1 MVGAA
6 PGMTRV
12 LAAGLALLAT
22 TAAAQ
27 NYVVEGSCRD
37 GRPHGAYELRS
48 AGGQVLAVG
57 AFNRGRRTGSFLFWS
72 SAGARIAQLPYDDD
86 TLSGT
91 LALWFAG
98 TDRRGNPK
106 PRLEAVYEHGRLTGI
121 KQSWHENGQVR
132 AQYRYDHGA
141 LIDARAFNAAGKPLP
156 DVDARALAERD
167 GREDVAFFSRLEA
180 MVRDNLPD
188 CEPAG
193 DRLEKG

>member
-1 MVGAA
+1 
-6 PGMTRV
+6 MTRV
-12 LAAGLALLAT
+12 LAAGAALVLAT
-22 TAAAQ
+22 TAVAQ
-27 NYVVEGSCRD
+27 NYVAEGSCRD

-57 AFNRGRRTGSFLFWS
+57 AFNRGHRTGSFLFWS

-106 PRLEAVYEHGRLTGI
+106 PRLQAASERGRLTGI
-121 KQSWHENGQVR
+121 KRSWHENGQVR
-132 AQYRYDHGA
+132 AQYRYDQGV

-156 DVDARALAERD
+156 DAQARTLAERD
-167 GREDVAFFSRLEA
+167 GREDVAFVSALES
-180 MVRDNLPD
+180 MVRANLPY
-188 CEPAG
+188 CESAG
-193 DRLEKG
+193 GHPEKG